1 MKDGIL
7 YQEEKIRKGCQQSPK
22 AKAKSIIF
30 NSIIVSSL
38 LFFFVS
44 TSLYGVHLSVS
55 HDVSMPETGPK
66 SSKVGSSSKLKLND
80 KKNSI
85 VYFNFD
91 QTALPEG
98 LTADNISKATFQVY
112 VKKIKRRGMVSIV
125 PILSRWGETD
135 IAAPPLSESMVVTGQ
150 IVGQKQYVS
159 FDVTDIV
166 KAWLSG
172 QMPNEGFAM
181 KSDANGA
188 IAILDSKEDR
198 STGHPATLEIA
209 LVDSGPQGIQG
220 EQGLVGPQGAQGE
233 MGLTG
238 PQGPQGVQGDPG
250 PQGLQGIQGDPGPQG
265 APGPTGPQGPQ
276 GLTGATGPQGPSGA
290 TGPMGPIGPQGPQG
304 IQGDPGPQGPQGPMG
319 PMGLQ
324 GLQGI
329 QGPAGPSPM
338 VGIVTTATG
347 PEGSLADVQVT
358 DQGGGL
364 FDFSFTVPKGDTG
377 ATGPQGPQ
385 GPEGP
390 QGPTGPQGPPGA
402 AGSNSITITN
412 LAPFPAVRVS
422 RASQF
427 IPQNVFT
434 AINFNTEVYDDF
446 DMHGSVDP
454 TRITAPTD
462 GLYLCIGQ
470 VKWAVAG
477 TTAYALRIVGDDG
490 SVFGESENRVAANS
504 PQTQQV
510 IALAFLAA
518 GQSVRL
524 LVRNELSGGTTP
536 SEAILS
542 VIWESN
548 PPSSP

>member
-1 MKDGIL
+1 MKGTL
-7 YQEEKIRKGCQQSPK
+7 LHQGEKILRGCHLSLKTKLLVQGLLVGSL
-22 AKAKSIIF
+22 F
-30 NSIIVSSL
+30 FLFTVSSL
-38 LFFFVS
+38 YSVS
-44 TSLYGVHLSVS
+44 LSVS
-55 HDVSMPETGPK
+55 HDVYMPETGPK
-66 SSKVGSSSKLKLND
+66 SSKIGSSSKLKLND

-91 QTALPEG
+91 QSALPDG

-125 PILSRWGETD
+125 PILARWGESD
-135 IAAPPLSESMVVTGQ
+135 IAAPPLSESMMVTGQ

-238 PQGPQGVQGDPG
+238 PQGEQGPIGLTGAQGSQGEQGPIGLTGPQGPQGVQGDPG

-265 APGPTGPQGPQ
+265 LQGPVGATGPEGPQGP
-276 GLTGATGPQGPSGA
+276 
-290 TGPMGPIGPQGPQG
+290 I
-304 IQGDPGPQGPQGPMG
+304 G

-324 GLQGI
+324 GLQGV
-329 QGPAGPSPM
+329 QGPAGPPPT
-338 VGIVTTATG
+338 VGTVTTATG
-347 PEGSLADVQVT
+347 AEGSSANVQVT
-358 DQGGGL
+358 DQGNGL
-364 FDFSFTVPKGDTG
+364 FDFSFTIPKGDTG
-377 ATGPQGPQ
+377 ATGPQGAE

-390 QGPTGPQGPPGA
+390 QGPVGPQGPPGA

-434 AINFNTEVYDDF
+434 AISFNTEVYDDF

-477 TTAYALRIVGDDG
+477 TTSYTLRIVGDDG